1 MDSVFSGYENLG
13 YALLFLYSMG
23 GGYIGILAAGALSA
37 VGKLDLSLSIA
48 VAICGNVIASS
59 FYAIFFRY
67 QKKEFTKYLR
77 KYRRKVALVN
87 IWIKKFGIWMVFIS
101 KYLHGV
107 RTIVPIAIGIS
118 KYSLYRFIV
127 VNFIATIIW
136 GVVLGVL
143 GFFASGKLLE
153 LIRFMVNKPYAIPIV
168 VVIIVLLIILFY
180 YVKSKIFKRTK
191 HKK

>member
-37 VGKLDLSLSIA
+37 VGKLDLSLSIL

-67 QKKEFTKYLR
+67 QKKELTKYLR
-77 KYRRKVALVN
+77 KHRRKVALAN
-87 IWIKKFGIWMVFIS
+87 IWIKKFGIWMIFIC
-101 KYLHGV
+101 KYLHGI
-107 RTIVPIAIGIS
+107 RTIVPIAIGMS
-118 KYSLYRFIV
+118 KYSLYRFV
-127 VNFIATIIW
+127 LVNLIATIIW

-153 LIRFMVNKPYAIPIV
+153 LIRFMINKPYVIPIV
-168 VVIIVLLIILFY
+168 VVAIVVLIVLFY
-180 YVKSKIFKRTK
+180 YIKSKIFKKARN
-191 HKK
+191 KK